1 MDLKQLKEVM
11 KYQLANFN
19 DEGVEI
25 NDETI
30 HNSVLSA
37 TDGYGNANSKYI
49 YRAVIRW
56 TLKNNGHKDKPWP
69 SDWFDKSVAYLA
81 AKII

>member
-1 MDLKQLKEVM
+1 MTLEALKEVM
-11 KYQLANFN
+11 KYHLKNFN

-25 NDETI
+25 NEGTF
-30 HNSVLSA
+30 HNKVLSA

-56 TLKNNGHKDKPWP
+56 TLKNNGHEDKPWP
-69 SDWFDKSVAYLA
+69 SDWFDNGVAYLA